1 MALKLETCALQ
12 QIKLAVC
19 ENTDVAKNSF
29 VLAWYFSK
37 LLYVKQLYNHTCS
50 KTFACKNTCSK
61 TLVRKTLVANRLYEK
76 RLWQNSCSKTKS
88 VPSGT
93 LFVFM
98 GETKCTQNCRF
109 FKIDCFHVPKKHKR
123 MQKLRTCHNFCL
135 SSRRKRLPLGKSAVA
150 TKKAKLP

>member
-88 VPSGT
+88 VPSGDA
-93 LFVFM
+93 FCFYGGDKM
-98 GETKCTQNCRF
+98 YTKLSFFQN
-109 FKIDCFHVPKKHKR
+109 
-123 MQKLRTCHNFCL
+123 
-135 SSRRKRLPLGKSAVA
+135 
-150 TKKAKLP
+150 